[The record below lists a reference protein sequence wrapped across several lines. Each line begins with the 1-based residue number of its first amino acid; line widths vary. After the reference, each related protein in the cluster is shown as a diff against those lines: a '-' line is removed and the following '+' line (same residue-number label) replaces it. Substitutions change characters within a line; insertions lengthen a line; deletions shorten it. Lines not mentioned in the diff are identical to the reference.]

1 MRTNE
6 RVRREVANKGA
17 VVSKESQFPKDVF
30 ARLVYALLANFAARP
45 VWQSCSFTRQ
55 SFFLLLLETGMKEYA
70 SDQSRILVSDLS

>member
-1 MRTNE
+1 M
-6 RVRREVANKGA
+6 RREVVNNGA

-55 SFFLLLLETGMKEYA
+55 SFFLLLLETGIHMKEYA